1 MRPMSSLNRSQHG
14 FSLLE
19 LLISV
24 AILTLTLGVVFGYI
38 NNSQKVYRAEE
49 QKVDTTQQGREF
61 LDQITR
67 DIHQAGYPGQKMYD
81 SAILAVP
88 PANDSRVAVGLVRV
102 SASELWFEG
111 DMDGDGA
118 VESVRYT
125 LFDNNGNAIGGASN
139 CPCSLQRSVV
149 LKANA
154 APNAQLTSYNSSV
167 DGIINSGGLGNGG
180 AGLAIAGV
188 TAVGGGATVAND
200 VFYAAYKTPPVF
212 AAFDANGTAV
222 ALPADYVASPANL
235 AAIRTVQITVNLM
248 ARYQDLQSH
257 VQSVV
262 TMTGSAKLN
271 NF

>member
-1 MRPMSSLNRSQHG
+1 RRVKRRLVLPLGRIAQSYSRCQLPYVPLGVIRSYATHVIIEP
-14 FSLLE
+14 FTAR
-19 LLISV
+19 IF
-24 AILTLTLGVVFGYI
+24 TLGIVDQRCHSNVDLGCGVWLH
-38 NNSQKVYRAEE
+38 QQLTKVYRAEE

-149 LKANA
+149 L
-154 APNAQLTSYNSSV
+154 
-167 DGIINSGGLGNGG
+167 
-180 AGLAIAGV
+180 
-188 TAVGGGATVAND
+188 
-200 VFYAAYKTPPVF
+200 
-212 AAFDANGTAV
+212 
-222 ALPADYVASPANL
+222 
-235 AAIRTVQITVNLM
+235 
-248 ARYQDLQSH
+248 
-257 VQSVV
+257 
-262 TMTGSAKLN
+262 
-271 NF
+271 